1 MAYSVVYAMD
11 GMRFYHIPHT
21 PFGTSKKEGNKTL
34 ITVEG
39 GAISEE
45 ELVSHLA
52 RLVPGKHMWD
62 VQLHAP
68 NVWVTEFPSKGE
80 LNRSINFGVADLKN
94 GKCLKFNLFEEEE
107 YMGEELSRV
116 TITVLNLPLVLRMYK
131 VLWAIGTMFGATT
144 KVTTVNGETSDGQNR
159 RT

>member
-1 MAYSVVYAMD
+1 
-11 GMRFYHIPHT
+11 
-21 PFGTSKKEGNKTL
+21 
-34 ITVEG
+34 
-39 GAISEE
+39 
-45 ELVSHLA
+45 
-52 RLVPGKHMWD
+52 MWD

-131 VLWAIGTMFGATT
+131 VLWAIGTMFGTTT
-144 KVTTVNGETSDGQNR
+144 KVDMVSTRKNDFGHFEVAVLNR
-159 RT
+159 L